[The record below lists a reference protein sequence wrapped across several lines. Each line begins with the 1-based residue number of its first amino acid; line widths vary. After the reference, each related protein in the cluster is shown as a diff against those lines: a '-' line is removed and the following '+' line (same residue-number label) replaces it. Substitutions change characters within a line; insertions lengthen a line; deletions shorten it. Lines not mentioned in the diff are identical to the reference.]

1 MVLQE
6 QTRSIPKS
14 GQNCCI
20 GILVNPR
27 AARDVRRLVT
37 GASSIPVS
45 ERIAICHRI
54 VRGLSVLDVGQILMM
69 HDRDNIAMKL
79 KTAVERE
86 RLSTSA
92 KLPGVRILDMPVTDS
107 AQDTLEAVQL
117 MVKAKVGTIVVLGG
131 DGTHRLVAHAC
142 GKTPL
147 VCISTGTNN
156 AFPGNPEATIAGL
169 AAGAVGRRLVAPDIV
184 CLSNKRLCVRV
195 NSQDTIPALVD
206 VCITTETQTGT
217 RALWRSNRLRKLFLT
232 FAEPGQVG
240 LSSIGSLLSPT
251 TREGDN
257 GLAIDIDPT
266 AKTFKKLMA
275 PIAPGLFEPVT
286 ITNYRPISINQK
298 YLLDSSAGTL
308 AYDGEREVTLS
319 TGDRIEI
326 TLDRRGPRTID
337 VAKTIENI
345 AHSGFLINDDTLQS
359 SR

>member
-27 AARDVRRLVT
+27 AARDIRRLVT

-54 VRGLSVLDVGQILMM
+54 VRGLAVLDVGQILMM
-69 HDRDNIAMKL
+69 PDRDNIAVKL

-86 RLSTSA
+86 RSSTSA
-92 KLPGVRILDMPVTDS
+92 RLPGVRILDMPVTDS
-107 AQDTLEAVQL
+107 AQDTLDAVHL
-117 MVKAKVGTIVVLGG
+117 MVKAKVGAIVVLGG

-142 GKTPL
+142 GTIPL
-147 VCISTGTNN
+147 ACISTGTNN
-156 AFPGNPEATIAGL
+156 AFPGNPEATVAGL
-169 AAGAVGRRLVAPDIV
+169 AAGAVGRRLVAPDIA
-184 CLSNKRLCVRV
+184 CQSNKRLCVRV

-206 VCITTETQTGT
+206 VCITTEIQTGT

-232 FAEPGQVG
+232 FAEPGQIG

-251 TREGDN
+251 TREDDN

-266 AKTFKKLMA
+266 AKTFTKLMA
-275 PIAPGLFEPVT
+275 PIAPGLFEPVA
-286 ITNYRPISINQK
+286 ITNYQPISIDQK
-298 YLLDSSAGTL
+298 QMMDNFAGTL
-308 AYDGEREVTLS
+308 AYDGEREVTLF
-319 TGDRIEI
+319 TGDRVEI

-345 AHSGFLINDDTLQS
+345 AHSGLLTSNDTLQS

>member
-6 QTRSIPKS
+6 QSGSIPKS

-27 AARDVRRLVT
+27 AARDIRRLVT

-69 HDRDNIAMKL
+69 PDRDNIAVKL

-86 RLSTSA
+86 RSSTSA
-92 KLPGVRILDMPVTDS
+92 NLPGIRILDMPVTDS
-107 AQDTLEAVQL
+107 PQDTLDAVQL
-117 MVKAKVGTIVVLGG
+117 MVKAKVGAIVVLGG

-142 GKTPL
+142 GTIPL
-147 VCISTGTNN
+147 ACISTGTNN
-156 AFPGNPEATIAGL
+156 AFPGNPEATLAGL
-169 AAGAVGRRLVAPDIV
+169 AAGAVARRLVVPDIA
-184 CLSNKRLCVRV
+184 CQSNKRLRVRV

-206 VCITTETQTGT
+206 VCITTEIQTGT

-232 FAEPGQVG
+232 FAEPGQIG

-251 TREGDN
+251 TREDDN

-266 AKTFKKLMA
+266 AKTFTKLMA
-275 PIAPGLFEPVT
+275 PIAPGLFEPVA
-286 ITNYRPISINQK
+286 ITNYQPISIDQK
-298 YLLDSSAGTL
+298 QMMDNFAGTL
-308 AYDGEREVTLS
+308 AYDGEREVALFN
-319 TGDRIEI
+319 GDRVEI
-326 TLDRRGPRTID
+326 KLDRQGPCTID
-337 VAKTIENI
+337 TAKTIEAI
-345 AHSGFLINDDTLQS
+345 AHSGLLISNETLQS
-359 SR
+359 AH

>member
-27 AARDVRRLVT
+27 AARDIRRLVT

-69 HDRDNIAMKL
+69 PDRDNIAVKL

-86 RLSTSA
+86 RSSTSA

-107 AQDTLEAVQL
+107 AQDTLDAVQL
-117 MVKAKVGTIVVLGG
+117 MVKAKVGAIVVLGG

-142 GKTPL
+142 GKIPL
-147 VCISTGTNN
+147 ACVSTGTNN

-184 CLSNKRLCVRV
+184 CQSNKRLCVRV

-232 FAEPGQVG
+232 FAEPGQIG

-251 TREGDN
+251 TREDDN

-266 AKTFKKLMA
+266 AKTFTKLMA

-286 ITNYRPISINQK
+286 ITNYQPISINQK
-298 YLLDSSAGTL
+298 YMMDSSAGTL
-308 AYDGEREVTLS
+308 AYDGEREVTLFS
-319 TGDRIEI
+319 GDCVEI
-326 TLDRRGPRTID
+326 KLDRRGPRTID
-337 VAKTIENI
+337 VAKTIETI
-345 AHSGFLINDDTLQS
+345 AYSGLLTSNDTLQS

>member
-14 GQNCCI
+14 GQHCCI

-27 AARDVRRLVT
+27 AARDIRRLVT

-54 VRGLSVLDVGQILMM
+54 VRGLSAVDVGQILMM
-69 HDRDNIAMKL
+69 PDRDNIAVKL
-79 KTAVERE
+79 KAAVERE
-86 RLSTSA
+86 RSSTSA
-92 KLPGVRILDMPVTDS
+92 KLPGIRILDMPVTDS
-107 AQDTLEAVQL
+107 AQDTLDAVHL
-117 MVKAKVGTIVVLGG
+117 MVKAKVGAIVVLGG

-142 GKTPL
+142 GTIPL
-147 VCISTGTNN
+147 ACISTGTNN
-156 AFPGNPEATIAGL
+156 AFPGNPEATVAGL
-169 AAGAVGRRLVAPDIV
+169 AAGAVGRRLVVPDIV
-184 CLSNKRLCVRV
+184 CQSNKRLCVRV

-206 VCITTETQTGT
+206 VCITTEIQTGT

-232 FAEPGQVG
+232 FAEPGQIG

-251 TREGDN
+251 TREDDN

-266 AKTFKKLMA
+266 AKTFMKLMA
-275 PIAPGLFEPVT
+275 PIAPGLFEPVA
-286 ITNYRPISINQK
+286 ITNYQPISIDQK
-298 YLLDSSAGTL
+298 QMMDNFTGTL
-308 AYDGEREVTLS
+308 AYDGEREVTLF
-319 TGDRIEI
+319 TGDRVEI

-345 AHSGFLINDDTLQS
+345 AHSGLLTSNDTLQS